1 MITLVRHGEA
11 AASWGEH
18 PNPGLSDLG
27 QQQAEAVAQTLS
39 QEPVEAILTSPMQRC
54 QETAIPLS
62 LMLNLTPTVTPE
74 VSEIPTPQDLTTD
87 RVTWLK
93 ELMAGTWSQTPPLI
107 LDWRQA
113 LLDKVNSLP
122 ENTVVFT
129 HFVAINAVVSALEA
143 SDQAVVFRPTYCSL
157 TRLERD
163 SNGALNVKRRGDEA
177 ATRIL

>member
-27 QQQAEAVAQTLS
+27 RKQAEAVAQTLAA
-39 QEPVEAILTSPMQRC
+39 EPVETVLTSPMQRC
-54 QETAIPLS
+54 QETAMPLS
-62 LMLNLTPTVTPE
+62 RKLNLSPIVTLE

-93 ELMAGTWSQTPPLI
+93 DLMAGTWSQTPPLI
-107 LDWRQA
+107 LDWRTA

-122 ENTVVFT
+122 NNTVIFT
-129 HFVAINAVVSALEA
+129 HFVAINAVVSALEG

-163 SNGALNVKRRGDEA
+163 TNGTLNVKRRGDEA
-177 ATRIL
+177 ATPVL